1 MVESL
6 PLIVPLI
13 SLASVAILDEGCVD
27 WQNILLSADRL
38 HEGFDGG
45 EGVLVVQGNH
55 QGEPSLSDFGVVHRG
70 HIQISVDP
78 LSYLV
83 GHVIHTGQEKLVENN
98 FQVHIL
104 CLVDVNIYV

>member
-6 PLIVPLI
+6 PLVVPLI
-13 SLASVAILDEGCVD
+13 GLASVAILDERSVD
-27 WQNILLSADRL
+27 GQNVLLPADRL

-45 EGVLVVQGNH
+45 ERVLVVEGNY
-55 QGEPSLSDFGVVHRG
+55 QGEPSLPDFRVVHRG
-70 HIQISVDP
+70 HIQIAVDP

-83 GHVIHTGQEKLVENN
+83 GHVIHAGQEKRVENN

-104 CLVDVNIYV
+104 CLIDVNIYV

>member
-13 SLASVAILDEGCVD
+13 RLASVAILDERSVD
-27 WQNILLSADRL
+27 WQNVLLSADRL

-45 EGVLVVQGNH
+45 EGVLVVEGNH
-55 QGEPSLSDFGVVHRG
+55 QGEPSLPDFGVVHWG
-70 HIQISVDP
+70 HIQIAVNP

-83 GHVIHTGQEKLVENN
+83 GHVIHAGQEKRVEYN
-98 FQVHIL
+98 FEVHIL